1 MALWIGTSGWQ
12 YEHWRERFYPA
23 GLPQSRWLDHYA
35 ARFDTVELNV
45 TFYRQPRP
53 AVFDGWARR
62 VPDGFRFALKAS
74 RYLTHVRRL
83 RRPRES
89 VEYLLEGATRL
100 GPHLGPILLQL
111 PPTLQAAPDALAEAL
126 SAFPADFHLAV
137 EPRHRS
143 WFSDEVRAVLADG
156 NAALCWADRRGRL
169 TPDWRTADWGY
180 LRLHEGRAAPRPCYG
195 RRALDG
201 WVERIAG
208 AWAPDADVYAY
219 FNNDPLGC
227 AVRDAALF
235 GRRASRAG
243 LRPTRTPAGAGIRI
257 G

>member
-12 YEHWRERFYPA
+12 YDDWRERFYPPR
-23 GLPQSRWLDHYA
+23 LPTSRWLDHYA
-35 ARFDTVELNV
+35 ERFDTVELNV

-53 AVFDGWARR
+53 AVFDGWAAR
-62 VPDGFRFALKAS
+62 VPDGFRFAVKAS

-89 VEYLLEGATRL
+89 VEYLLEGASRL
-100 GPHLGPILLQL
+100 GTHLGPVLLQL
-111 PPTLQAAPDALAEAL
+111 PPSLEAAPDALAEAL
-126 SAFPADFHLAV
+126 SAFPASIRLAV

-143 WFSDEVRAVLADG
+143 WESDEVRAVLEARG
-156 NAALCWADRRGRL
+156 AALCWADRRRPLGP
-169 TPDWRTADWGY
+169 TWRTADWGY

-201 WVERIAG
+201 WIGRIAA
-208 AWAPDADVYAY
+208 AWPPEADVYAY

-227 AVRDAALF
+227 AVRDGAVF
-235 GRRASRAG
+235 GRLAARRG
-243 LRPTRTPAGAGIRI
+243 LRPTRTPAASGITV

>member
-12 YEHWRERFYPA
+12 YDHWRGRFYPP
-23 GLPQSRWLDHYA
+23 GLPTGRWLDHYA
-35 ARFDTVELNV
+35 ERFDTVELNV

-53 AVFDGWARR
+53 EVFDGWAAR
-62 VPDGFRFALKAS
+62 VPDRFLFAVKAS

-111 PPTLQAAPDALAEAL
+111 PPTLESAPDALDEAL
-126 SAFPADFHLAV
+126 GAFPAALRIAV

-143 WFSDEVRAVLADG
+143 WFTDDVRTVLAAHG
-156 NAALCWADRRGRL
+156 ATLCWADRRGRL
-169 TPDWRTADWGY
+169 TPTWSTADWGY
-180 LRLHEGRAAPRPCYG
+180 LRLHEGRAAPTPCYG

-201 WVERIAG
+201 WLARLA
-208 AWAPDADVYAY
+208 APWPPEADTFAY
-219 FNNDPLGC
+219 FNNDPRGC
-227 AVRDAALF
+227 AVRDAAVF
-235 GRRASRAG
+235 GRLARRRG
-243 LRPTRTPAGAGIRI
+243 LRPTRTPAPESAGV